1 MAPLPSQKPRA
12 KPVKPYN
19 QKPREKKVNDAAKTS
34 AKRLDKAN
42 HKDNPVPRSP
52 QDLETQR
59 TDHGTWAI
67 IWEFATADL
76 TLPAVEKCL
85 HDYLGA
91 GYHDTDWRPALKA
104 VMDAEG
110 NTEQEQALDAI
121 HKLSD

>member
-1 MAPLPSQKPRA
+1 M
-12 KPVKPYN
+12 
-19 QKPREKKVNDAAKTS
+19 
-34 AKRLDKAN
+34 
-42 HKDNPVPRSP
+42 PRSP

-59 TDHGTWAI
+59 TDHGAWAI
-67 IWEFATADL
+67 IREFTTADL